1 MAKSKNRGGAKAH
14 RKRVQRRNNQ
24 IKGIQRKFQ
33 EEYQKAM
40 MEQLELMRKRL
51 SGETENTEEV
61 MSEEQPLNIKL

>member
-40 MEQLELMRKRL
+40 MEQLELMRKQL

-61 MSEEQPLNIKL
+61 MSKEQPLNIKL